1 MNHYVM
7 DYETII
13 NCFIAVFEHYKE
25 DKQYVFVIHKCR
37 NDIKPLIDFLNDN
50 ASNNEWHVSYN
61 GLAFDSQI
69 TQYLLLNQES
79 LYNET
84 NGESIANWLYE
95 FAQYIIDKR
104 NTTGFSEFN
113 ESSLLIKQIDVFKLN
128 HWDNPAKSSSLKWI
142 QYSMD
147 WYNIQEMPIHHCD
160 WVIEDQIPEI
170 IGYCINDVKS
180 TKNILH
186 LSKDQ
191 ISLRKAL
198 TNEYNINLYSAS
210 EPKISKELFL
220 HFLSQKTGTS
230 KYELKQQ
237 RTIREKIHVNDIILD
252 YIDFKTETFKS
263 LLDNFKKVTIDTT
276 QTKGGFKTH
285 VNYKGVKTD
294 FGLGGLHGACEKG
307 IYRSN
312 DKMVIMTSDVTSF
325 YPNLAIKNQWSPA
338 HIKKEEFCHLYEWF
352 FEERKKIPKK
362 DPKNYVYKIIL
373 NSTYGLSNDED
384 SFLYDPEFTMRI
396 TINGQLSLC
405 MLYEMIC
412 ENIPNAIP
420 LMQNTDGLE
429 TMIPVKYI
437 DKYFEICKEWEQ
449 ITKLSLEHDQYSKMI
464 IADVNNYIA
473 QFKEVEISRE
483 DYDKEIKKNPH
494 FIFREQDGRY
504 FISKTKCKG
513 RFEFNDLALHKNKS
527 SLVIPKMI
535 YNYFI
540 HDVSPQQDINNHK
553 NIFDYC
559 IGIKSKGDWIIKDS
573 FLNIYQKINRFYV
586 ANKGVRLYKHNT
598 TDGRIISVIADNNIH
613 QQLVNR
619 IDPDVDI
626 SYYDINYSYYVKNAI
641 NEISKIVP
649 TVFNVEQLNLFD
661 ENY

>member
-25 DKQYVFVIHKCR
+25 DKQYIFVIHKCR

-160 WVIEDQIPEI
+160 WVTEDQIPEI

-220 HFLSQKTGTS
+220 HFLSQKTGIS

-312 DKMVIMTSDVTSF
+312 DKMVIMTSDVISF

-473 QFKEVEISRE
+473 QFKEVEVSKE
-483 DYDKEIKKNPH
+483 DYNKEMKNNPH
-494 FIFREQDGRY
+494 FIYREQEDKY

-513 RFEFNDLALHKNKS
+513 RFEFNELALHKNKS

-540 HDVSPQQDINNHK
+540 HDVLPQEDINNHK

-573 FLNIYQKINRFYV
+573 FLNTYQKINRFYV
-586 ANKGVRLYKHNT
+586 ANKGVRLYKHNI
-598 TDGRIISVIADNNIH
+598 TDGRIISVIADNSIH

-619 IDPDVDI
+619 IDPNIDI
-626 SYYDINYSYYVKNAI
+626 SYYDINYNYYVKNAI
-641 NEISKIVP
+641 NEISKIIP

>member
-25 DKQYVFVIHKCR
+25 DKQYIFVIHKCR

-160 WVIEDQIPEI
+160 WVTEDQIPEI

-220 HFLSQKTGTS
+220 HFLSQKTGIS

-237 RTIREKIHVNDIILD
+237 RTIREKIHESAI
-252 YIDFKTETFKS
+252 
-263 LLDNFKKVTIDTT
+263 
-276 QTKGGFKTH
+276 G
-285 VNYKGVKTD
+285 
-294 FGLGGLHGACEKG
+294 
-307 IYRSN
+307 
-312 DKMVIMTSDVTSF
+312 SD
-325 YPNLAIKNQWSPA
+325 
-338 HIKKEEFCHLYEWF
+338 C
-352 FEERKKIPKK
+352 
-362 DPKNYVYKIIL
+362 
-373 NSTYGLSNDED
+373 
-384 SFLYDPEFTMRI
+384 
-396 TINGQLSLC
+396 
-405 MLYEMIC
+405 
-412 ENIPNAIP
+412 
-420 LMQNTDGLE
+420 
-429 TMIPVKYI
+429 
-437 DKYFEICKEWEQ
+437 
-449 ITKLSLEHDQYSKMI
+449 
-464 IADVNNYIA
+464 
-473 QFKEVEISRE
+473 
-483 DYDKEIKKNPH
+483 
-494 FIFREQDGRY
+494 
-504 FISKTKCKG
+504 
-513 RFEFNDLALHKNKS
+513 
-527 SLVIPKMI
+527 
-535 YNYFI
+535 
-540 HDVSPQQDINNHK
+540 
-553 NIFDYC
+553 
-559 IGIKSKGDWIIKDS
+559 
-573 FLNIYQKINRFYV
+573 
-586 ANKGVRLYKHNT
+586 
-598 TDGRIISVIADNNIH
+598 
-613 QQLVNR
+613 
-619 IDPDVDI
+619 
-626 SYYDINYSYYVKNAI
+626 
-641 NEISKIVP
+641 
-649 TVFNVEQLNLFD
+649 
-661 ENY
+661 